1 MVWPHRLARDLL
13 KSWRFH
19 QEGDFAMSFWKLPLT
34 ACLLALP
41 LTVLAGKD
49 DAQLALTSARAN
61 VASAERADA
70 GRYATLELK
79 SARDLLAQAEGSFDQ
94 RDWTDAE
101 REAERAKADARLAEA
116 RARQRLAET
125 QLSEIQK
132 TIQTLRDELAR
143 QGAHS

>member
-1 MVWPHRLARDLL
+1 
-13 KSWRFH
+13 
-19 QEGDFAMSFWKLPLT
+19 MSCWKLPLT

-41 LTVLAGKD
+41 LTVWAGKD

-79 SARDLLAQAEGSFDQ
+79 SARDLLAQAEGSFDE
-94 RDWTDAE
+94 RDWNDAE

-116 RARQRLAET
+116 RARQRLAEA
-125 QLSEIQK
+125 QLAEIRK

-143 QGAHS
+143 QGAQS